1 MVIVSTQKTQ
11 LGISS
16 SQISVCAFLHR
27 IAGANDFRFLFSGGF
42 FFGGGYNLCSMIM
55 ILVLVLP
62 IPGDALVLSRWI
74 SQVAG
79 DFFV

>member
-1 MVIVSTQKTQ
+1 MKKLQVNFKIVLNSISLKKFKVVIVSTQKTQ

-42 FFGGGYNLCSMIM
+42 NFFWG
-55 ILVLVLP
+55 
-62 IPGDALVLSRWI
+62 
-74 SQVAG
+74 
-79 DFFV
+79 